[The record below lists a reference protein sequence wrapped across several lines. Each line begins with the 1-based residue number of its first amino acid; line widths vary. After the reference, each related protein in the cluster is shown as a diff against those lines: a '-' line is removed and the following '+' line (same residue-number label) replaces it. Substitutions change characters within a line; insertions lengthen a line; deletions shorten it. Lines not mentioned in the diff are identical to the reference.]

1 MSNGYIKLHR
11 KILDNPVVM
20 KSSDHL
26 AVWMFLLLNATHKE
40 YDVIYEG
47 ERITLQPGQLITGRK
62 VISKQ
67 LKINESKIQ
76 RILKTFKIEQQIE
89 QQTNPRCRLISV
101 LNWSE
106 YQQSEQVI
114 EQQVN
119 NKRTL
124 NKNVKNIKNIYI
136 DQFNEFWNLYD
147 KKVSRAKA
155 QSSYMSAIK
164 KTDHDTIMSALTKQK
179 VLWEGRDKAYIKHP
193 TTWLNQECWND
204 NLDDLKKPDT
214 KPKKRSFR
222 STGQGYYSAWCM
234 KCGKKLYPNEF
245 QLNQSSE
252 CCGVDM
258 VPEDP
263 KIDNTQEIKNM
274 EEIYERLGM
283 GN

>member
-1 MSNGYIKLHR
+1 MNNGYIKLHR

-20 KSSDHL
+20 KSTDHL
-26 AVWMFLLLNATHKE
+26 AVWMYLLLNATHKE
-40 YDVIYEG
+40 YDAIIEC

-89 QQTNPRCRLISV
+89 QQTNPRCRLISI
-101 LNWSE
+101 LNWGE

-136 DQFNEFWNLYD
+136 HQFEEFWDLYD
-147 KKVSRAKA
+147 KKLSRPKA
-155 QSSYMSAIK
+155 ESAYRSAMK
-164 KTDHDTIMSALTKQK
+164 KTDHDTIMSALKEQK
-179 VLWEGRDKAYIKHP
+179 KLWAGRDKAYVKHP

-204 NLDDLKKPDT
+204 ELEDLKPAKEKPSKQVFQKT
-214 KPKKRSFR
+214 PSGLYK
-222 STGQGYYSAWCM
+222 AWCM
-234 KCGKKLYPNEF
+234 KCGNKLLPNEY
-245 QLNQSSE
+245 QLRQSSD
-252 CCGVDM
+252 CCGVEM
-258 VPEDP
+258 LPENP
-263 KIDNTQEIKNM
+263 KIDNTQEKKNM
-274 EEIYERLGM
+274 EKIYESLAM
-283 GN
+283 GR